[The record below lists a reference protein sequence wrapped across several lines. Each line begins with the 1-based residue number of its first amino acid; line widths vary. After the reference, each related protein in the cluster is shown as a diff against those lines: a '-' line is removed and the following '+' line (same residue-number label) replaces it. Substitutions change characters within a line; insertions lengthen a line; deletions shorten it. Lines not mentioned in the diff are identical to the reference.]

1 MLNAAKSECWSVES
15 LAAFW
20 RSPCILPAAEK
31 TRSTPADDASAAKYC
46 LTILASAGHFASRAR
61 HHLRMSS
68 SHHPPRLAQPPPSLL
83 LLDASAE
90 EAAEEDLPLSL
101 TLRRLEERKWAS
113 PSEKEWASPSREGHG
128 EGLPRSPQVG
138 ATPE

>member
-1 MLNAAKSECWSVES
+1 MLA
-15 LAAFW
+15 
-20 RSPCILPAAEK
+20 PQ
-31 TRSTPADDASAAKYC
+31 
-46 LTILASAGHFASRAR
+46 TILLDHLGKRWPLRLTSAPPLEDVFVAAR
-61 HHLRMSS
+61 HIRILEVLLELVA
-68 SHHPPRLAQPPPSLL
+68 HHPPRLAQPPPSLL